1 MFTIISFMIFLKM
14 IEMNYIELLLN
25 FIENILEKVFF
36 LVIFIK
42 FCY

>member
-25 FIENILEKVFF
+25 FIENILGKVFF

>member
-14 IEMNYIELLLN
+14 IEMNYIKLLLS